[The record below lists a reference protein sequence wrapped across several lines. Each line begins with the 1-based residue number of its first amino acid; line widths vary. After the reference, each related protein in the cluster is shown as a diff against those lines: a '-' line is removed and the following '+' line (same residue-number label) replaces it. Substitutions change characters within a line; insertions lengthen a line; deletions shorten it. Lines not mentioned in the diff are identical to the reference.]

1 MKKVLAWLCF
11 GVANLLDRIGDM
23 LVTIA
28 NRYDPPQQYAWYYD
42 TDDPEKVT
50 RIDFVS
56 AYPVDT
62 IREILRKNST
72 YGKMPK
78 DLN

>member
-1 MKKVLAWLCF
+1 MKKILAWLCF
-11 GVANLLDRIGDM
+11 RAANLLDRVTDTLDTIGHR
-23 LVTIA
+23 L
-28 NRYDPPQQYAWYYD
+28 DPPRQYAWYYD

-62 IREILRKNST
+62 IRDILRKNST
-72 YGKMPK
+72 YGK
-78 DLN
+78 LN